1 MAQNA
6 VRTPGPGEG
15 GGGADDVASRVA
27 RRTLDRRGADYADE
41 VRRLLD
47 AGLAV
52 MRQCGTESRPRVADI
67 VAAAGLSND
76 AFYRHFPSKDALVA
90 AILEDGNER
99 LGAYVDHQMTK
110 AATPEGQVRRWVE
123 GVMSQADDD
132 IAATTRAVMWNA
144 GGPLAGVPAA
154 AIDPVA
160 RPLVAPLA
168 ALGSTD
174 PELDAALVVPA
185 MFGRLRV
192 HLFAGTQPGPT
203 EIDHLVGFC
212 LGVARA
218 GAAGVDTAPG
228 AGEE

>member
-1 MAQNA
+1 MTTTERRPLGPTGVEIAPLVLGAMNFGDP
-6 VRTPGPGEG
+6 TPP
-15 GGGADDVASRVA
+15 
-27 RRTLDRRGADYADE
+27 DE
-41 VRRLLD
+41 SV
-47 AGLAV
+47 
-52 MRQCGTESRPRVADI
+52 
-67 VAAAGLSND
+67 
-76 AFYRHFPSKDALVA
+76 

-99 LGAYVDHQMTK
+99 LGAYVAHQMTK